1 MDKQAEMKRLFN
13 AGFKE
18 SAEWTDWYFNHV
30 FNPDNA
36 LIGYANGQP
45 VSGLMLDRY
54 DLRLG
59 NQSVG
64 MGYISCATT
73 LRSARGQGHMRR
85 LVNDALMEAASRGDA
100 LVSLI
105 PASERLYFYYDRFDF
120 ATIFYADE
128 LRYTS
133 CHQFHINPGL
143 IETNPSYDGFHTLE
157 TERRAR
163 VMHSRSNFENILTDN
178 ALDNGE
184 VIFLADKGDGDIRA
198 ALFAVNGNE
207 AVKVKDIMAR
217 DEAAMESALGVL
229 RGRVGERMMIIDAA
243 PGDNPAML
251 SSHGMGRIVNV
262 RQILQTLATEVPKT
276 EQVIRVHDRII
287 SDNDAI
293 FIIHNGTVERT
304 ATTMRRV
311 TLDVNVDT
319 LAEIIFNSQ
328 RVGDV
333 FGLPSFRPAM
343 SLMLE

>member
-18 SAEWTDWYFNHV
+18 SPEWTDWYFNHV

-36 LIGYANGQP
+36 LTGYANGQA
-45 VSGLMLDRY
+45 VSGLMLDHY
-54 DLRLG
+54 DLKLG
-59 NQSVG
+59 KSTVG

-73 LRSARGQGHMRR
+73 LRSARGQGHMSR
-85 LVNDALMEAASRGDA
+85 LVNDALMEAASRGEA

-133 CHQFHINPGL
+133 SHQFPIAQNL
-143 IETNPSYDGFHTLE
+143 IETDPSYEGFHKLE

-163 VMHSRSNFENILTDN
+163 VLHSRTDFENILTDN
-178 ALDNGE
+178 ALDNGD
-184 VIFLADKGDGDIRA
+184 VVFLADKADGDVRA
-198 ALFAVNGNE
+198 AVFAVAGSD
-207 AVKVKDIMAR
+207 AVRVKDIMAI
-217 DEAAMESALGVL
+217 DETAMESALGVL
-229 RGRVGERMMIIDAA
+229 RQQVGERMIIIDAA

-251 SSHGMGRIVNV
+251 SSRGMGRIVSV
-262 RQILQTLATEVPKT
+262 ERLLQTLAAEAPKT
-276 EQVIRVHDRII
+276 EQVIRVHDRLI

-293 FIIHNGTVERT
+293 FIVHNGAVERT
-304 ATTMRRV
+304 ASTMRRI
-311 TLDVNVDT
+311 TLDVRIDT
-319 LAEIIFNSQ
+319 LAEIIFNS
-328 RVGDV
+328 RRIGDV
-333 FGLPSFRPAM
+333 FGLPAFRPAM

>member
-1 MDKQAEMKRLFN
+1 MDKRAEMKRLFN

-36 LIGYANGQP
+36 MTSYVNGQP

-59 NQSVG
+59 NQAVG
-64 MGYISCATT
+64 IGYISCATT
-73 LRSARGQGHMRR
+73 LRSARGQGHMGR

-133 CHQFHINPGL
+133 CHQFPIDPSL
-143 IETNPSYDGFHTLE
+143 TETNPSYDGFHKLE
-157 TERRAR
+157 SEQRAR
-163 VMHSRSNFENILTDN
+163 VMHSRSDFENILTDN
-178 ALDNGE
+178 TLDNGE
-184 VIFLADKGDGDIRA
+184 VVFLSDKSDGDIRA
-198 ALFAVNGNE
+198 ALFAVTGNE
-207 AVKVKDIMAR
+207 AVRVKDIMAR
-217 DEAAMESALGVL
+217 DDAAMESALGVL
-229 RGRVGERMMIIDAA
+229 RGRVGERMIIIDAA
-243 PGDNPAML
+243 PGENPAML
-251 SSHGMGRIVNV
+251 SSRGMGRIVNV
-262 RQILQTLATEVPKT
+262 ERLLQGLAAEAPGT
-276 EQVIRVHDRII
+276 EQIIRVHDRLI

-293 FIIHNGTVERT
+293 FIVHNGSVERT

-311 TLDVNVDT
+311 TLDVRVDT
-319 LAEIIFNSQ
+319 LAEIIFNSR